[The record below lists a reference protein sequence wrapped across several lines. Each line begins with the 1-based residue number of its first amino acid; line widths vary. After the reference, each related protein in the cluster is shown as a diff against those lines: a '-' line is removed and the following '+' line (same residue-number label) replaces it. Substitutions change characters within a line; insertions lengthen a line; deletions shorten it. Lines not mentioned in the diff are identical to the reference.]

1 MQTRTRNGTRLPVN
15 ARYGYKKGKDG
26 RLEVDPEPAKVVKMI
41 FKMAAEG
48 TIFVTIFVTN
58 FVTFKRNVM
67 NKDGTKRRMKTPEKP
82 VNTRKNALEKT

>member
-1 MQTRTRNGTRLPVN
+1 MQTRTRNSTRLPVN

-26 RLEVDPEPAKVVKMI
+26 RLKVDPEAAKVVKMI

-48 TIFVTIFVTN
+48 TSFVTI

-82 VNTRKNALEKT
+82 VNTRKNVLDKT

>member
-26 RLEVDPEPAKVVKMI
+26 RLKVDPEAAKVVKMI

-48 TIFVTIFVTN
+48 TS

-82 VNTRKNALEKT
+82 VNTRKNVLDKT

>member
-1 MQTRTRNGTRLPVN
+1 
-15 ARYGYKKGKDG
+15 
-26 RLEVDPEPAKVVKMI
+26 
-41 FKMAAEG
+41 MAAEG
-48 TIFVTIFVTN
+48 TSFVTI

>member
-48 TIFVTIFVTN
+48 TSFVTI

-82 VNTRKNALEKT
+82 VNTRKNVLDKT